1 MKMLLLI
8 IPLLIGC
15 STEVVADVDEL
26 YREYTCDVAIYPY
39 SSFIT
44 NFAPEDSM
52 LVVQFTEGYIGD
64 ASYTKETAEEECVA
78 ANNVAVE
85 MNEHRIVDNSDSTTT
100 ATGNVIAVGKQ
111 YYCQCERSN

>member
-15 STEVVADVDEL
+15 TPEVTDVDEL
-26 YREYTCDVAIYPY
+26 YREYTCDVATYPY
-39 SSFIT
+39 GSNIA

-78 ANNVAVE
+78 DNNVAVE
-85 MNEHRIVDNSDSTTT
+85 INESRTDTDIGT
-100 ATGNVIAVGKQ
+100 Q